1 MAIQGISKFSL
12 RCNAKDNTALES
24 QPHSK
29 GSIAVMTEI
38 DQALHELRLVFTPS
52 GETSFTVRLED
63 VAGHTVGV
71 PAEFN
76 PFLSD
81 GDLEELRWYLE
92 DYMDLP
98 DGGVSCAQSESKA
111 ISRLGVTSS
120 ATRFFRARERRCP

>member
-1 MAIQGISKFSL
+1 
-12 RCNAKDNTALES
+12 
-24 QPHSK
+24 
-29 GSIAVMTEI
+29 MTEI

-98 DGGVSCAQSESKA
+98 DGGALVRKA
-111 ISRLGVTSS
+111 SRRQYRDLGSPVP
-120 ATRFFRARERRCP
+120 RRDFFGARERRCP